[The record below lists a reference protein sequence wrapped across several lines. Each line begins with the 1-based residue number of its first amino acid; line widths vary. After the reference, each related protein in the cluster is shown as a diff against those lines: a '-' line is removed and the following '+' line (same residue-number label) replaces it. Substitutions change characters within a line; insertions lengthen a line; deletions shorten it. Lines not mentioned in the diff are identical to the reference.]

1 MYKKIIPILLLIS
14 GGLLFAQEK
23 PVGVLEYFDNARE
36 ISVQDSEGFE
46 YKYVR
51 FGMDLKPGDI
61 ITTKN
66 THAEVRLSP
75 NGSIIKIAANT
86 RFSVDSLQG
95 REDASKNVFSLAA
108 GKIRMVAAR
117 NIKSRYE
124 VRTPTA
130 VCGVRGT
137 DFGLEVI
144 EGVRDAAA
152 VLSGEIEFISKELNK
167 SVTLTDGQFADVF
180 AESFEAFPLP
190 ADQIKTLFNEMSF
203 NTLDPENVPGREP
216 EVLAEETE
224 ETAATAEEE
233 TEAVTET
240 AETETEEPAE
250 PETTETEETPSAV
263 PPEMPV
269 EPEAEKKET
278 PEKAEKKPGILDP
291 VFGFLQKYMGM
302 EIGSVTIGDQT
313 YAKAVLQPNI
323 TLGKL
328 KVGIYLPIIYTSNLF
343 DPDDW
348 YKPAG
353 NNEWNFGFGE
363 ENEGKATISRISDFL
378 TDLSLKI
385 KYIQWGEQRDKFY
398 LKVGNLNNMTLGHG
412 LLMQD
417 YANDIDFPAV
427 RRTGINL
434 GFDSGKWGFET
445 AVNDLGAPE
454 IFGARFFFRPF
465 GFLKNLA
472 LGVSGVSDL
481 NPAGV
486 LPPDLYPDAAAADPI
501 FLNLALDVDIPVIET
516 DPLAIILFG
525 DAGGMLPY
533 LRNGYTHA
541 DGTVPAGLRFNAFV
555 QTNPFSLKN
564 IGTMAGVLGNI
575 LFIDYRLEHRYFT
588 GTFIP
593 TFYGPSYERFRGE
606 RAISLLNYLA
616 NPQAEEYQGSTMGIF
631 GSAGASIFNILY
643 LEAGYFWPW
652 KVTDAGIERSDEDHL
667 SASLMIKEGILP
679 KDITGK
685 VTYSRTHFVP
695 TLLNREGFENARL
708 FDANTILSGEVV
720 YPLSP
725 LLSIA
730 ARVTTTVLLDD
741 DGNIQYDENGNIRW
755 APSFSIETRM

>member
-1 MYKKIIPILLLIS
+1 MYKKIIPILLLFLS

-36 ISVQDSEGFE
+36 INVQDSEGFE

-61 ITTKN
+61 IITKN

-95 REDASKNVFSLAA
+95 REDSSKNVFSLAA

-152 VLSGEIEFISKELNK
+152 VLSGEIEFLSKELNK

-180 AESFEAFPLP
+180 AESFEAFSLP
-190 ADQIKTLFNEMSF
+190 ADQIQTLFNEMSF
-203 NTLDPENVPGREP
+203 NTLDPETVPGREP
-216 EVLAEETE
+216 EVVVEETE
-224 ETAATAEEE
+224 EEEEEEAEEETAEEE
-233 TEAVTET
+233 TAET
-240 AETETEEPAE
+240 AEPAEEQEEEETAE
-250 PETTETEETPSAV
+250 PETTETEETPEPETAEPEETPSAA
-263 PPEMPV
+263 PPEMPEEPDV
-269 EPEAEKKET
+269 EQKEKTE
-278 PEKAEKKPGILDP
+278 PAEKKPGILDP

-328 KVGIYLPIIYTSNLF
+328 RVGIYLPIIYTSNLF

-363 ENEGKATISRISDFL
+363 ENEGKTTISRISDFL

-412 LLMQD
+412 LLMKD

-465 GFLKNLA
+465 GFMKNTA
-472 LGVSGVSDL
+472 IGVSAVSDID
-481 NPAGV
+481 PAGV
-486 LPPDLYPDAAAADPI
+486 LPPVLYPNAVTADPI

-541 DGTVPAGLRFNAFV
+541 GGTVPAGFQFDALV

-593 TFYGPSYERFRGE
+593 TFYGSSYERFRGE
-606 RAISLLNYLA
+606 RALSLLNYLA
-616 NPQAEEYQGSTMGIF
+616 DPQAEEYQGSTMGIF

-652 KVTDAGIERSDEDHL
+652 KVTDTGIERSDEDHIRIL
-667 SASLMIKEGILP
+667 KHKRRNTSEGH
-679 KDITGK
+679 
-685 VTYSRTHFVP
+685 YR
-695 TLLNREGFENARL
+695 
-708 FDANTILSGEVV
+708 
-720 YPLSP
+720 
-725 LLSIA
+725 
-730 ARVTTTVLLDD
+730 
-741 DGNIQYDENGNIRW
+741 
-755 APSFSIETRM
+755 